1 MYPIKVEFNEEN
13 IKKLLSLFSF
23 VTKTIQKEILIAT
36 DFGVA
41 RRREVLGKIQTIAA
55 TYGDEAI
62 ALVQKDLPEYYM
74 NGVKNADS
82 QFKNIGISPLSGSF
96 TVIHQ
101 EAILALVDDTSR
113 AIAEAMTGVTRN
125 AETLLN
131 KALREEITLRI
142 AKGQVAGDALRDTT
156 RSIKDI
162 VRQTGI
168 VSLKDRAG
176 RSWELDR
183 YAEMLIRTK
192 SVESRNRGLA
202 NRVAETGFD
211 LVQVSDHVGECD
223 LCAPW
228 EGRILSLTGETKGY
242 PTVAQAESDGLF
254 HPNCKHAIN
263 VIIPSLA
270 KKTKAYYPE
279 EKTRVISTEE
289 IRKATRPT

>member
-1 MYPIKVEFNEEN
+1 M
-13 IKKLLSLFSF
+13 S
-23 VTKTIQKEILIAT
+23 AT

-41 RRREVLGKIQTIAA
+41 RRREVLANIQTIAA
-55 TYGDEAI
+55 KYGDEAI
-62 ALVQKDLPEYYM
+62 GLIQEELPDFYM
-74 NGVKNADS
+74 RGFKNADA
-82 QFKNIGISPLSGSF
+82 QLKNIGISPLSGSF
-96 TVIHQ
+96 SVIHQ
-101 EAILALVDDTSR
+101 EAIAALVDDTSR
-113 AIAEAMTGVTRN
+113 SIAEAMTGVTRN
-125 AETLLN
+125 AETLLS
-131 KALREEITLRI
+131 KALREEITMRI
-142 AKGQVAGDALRDTT
+142 GKGQIAGDAMRDTT
-156 RSIKDI
+156 KSIKEV
-162 VRQTGI
+162 VRQSGI

-176 RSWELDR
+176 RGWELDR

-211 LVQVSDHVGECD
+211 LVQVSDHVGECE
-223 LCAPW
+223 LCSPW

-254 HPNCKHAIN
+254 HPNCRHAIN

-279 EKTRVISTEE
+279 EKTKVISTEE